1 MGLLR
6 WPLSFLLEII
16 MPQLGSDAKP
26 MMMRSTIAGKGSRVR
41 KGSNYARYKDNFDK
55 IFNKDSDPEC
65 STELEGARAIS
76 KTFSMEQD

>member
-1 MGLLR
+1 
-6 WPLSFLLEII
+6 

-55 IFNKDSDPEC
+55 ICLPV
-65 STELEGARAIS
+65 
-76 KTFSMEQD
+76 